1 MGLTVSRVSW
11 SNAVGDGEI
20 FGSQTIKDATNTNTK
35 KQVQTIWTYFI
46 HPKIILQKKNSFG
59 LLANLSV
66 TQRKLNR

>member
-46 HPKIILQKKNSFG
+46 HPKIILQKKKTV
-59 LLANLSV
+59 LDC
-66 TQRKLNR
+66 